1 MIKVQDWI
9 ASIPEEEKHI
19 AYVGE
24 GQTEQRE
31 FLLCG
36 KEWEK
41 YRDYG
46 FHLDMAFDPVSITT
60 RDCRQVVQTTV
71 NSAEH
76 KEEAGVTKDEVT
88 TKETYT
94 VCDEEVL
101 SYDLTDVA
109 PLDKWVEQEGIRL
122 TWTVLRQHTQLP
134 GKLKAT
140 IRAVGEDPNCIKKS
154 AMMVFEVEP
163 SVAATPAAVPP
174 VSEFQQMESEMD
186 ALRQGTVEA
195 AQEGM
200 QHAMTAASAAQGAAD
215 ACTQAVGAAQAA
227 QMSADG
233 AASAQQGAVQA
244 QQDAAEHARRA
255 EQYRGDASAQA
266 NAAVDACAEAKRQAA
281 AAESARISAAGAAN
295 KCSEYV
301 LRAEGAADTAVKTA
315 AEMIELAEH
324 FGQAKIE
331 DTDVEKT
338 CLRFAN
344 QLYDTDKAESFIY
357 FTDPHVCNPPDADAE
372 ERMLATLGKLKH
384 YYDATPTSFV
394 VCGGDWLNDVG
405 NGQTNA
411 DACYKLGRAAAWMRA
426 NFDRFYTAIGNHED
440 NYPYGVDDAGQAG
453 VTNGLSMAT
462 IRNLMLPFEKE
473 LYYAFEGAQTTFYV
487 MNSSDVEDD
496 RRMTDYRWEQVDWLA
511 KRLKEDDADHA
522 AIVIH
527 AALLRPIGGGVL
539 AHLAENLLKLCQ
551 AYNAGT
557 TIELNGVSYDF
568 SACMGC
574 VHFMLAGHIHDA
586 DCVETHYDIP
596 VVLTRNM
603 LASADAGN
611 GYHPTFDLCL
621 ADYEKGVL
629 QMMRVGPYGTDREVL
644 LAQRTPIVL
653 YTNLADP
660 TSADWVN
667 DGALYGNG
675 ELRSGEGLNDGLG
688 TVSNYIAVKEG
699 DVLRF
704 KGFDRDTI
712 TNGNQPTLLWY
723 DENKVR
729 VTNQFINTIRIGA
742 SSGLPASAVMDEN
755 GVLTHTVI
763 IRGDTD
769 QQFVYDNIS
778 SRVRYVRISALRT
791 VAIEE
796 IVITVNEPIVS

>member
-36 KEWEK
+36 EGWEK

-215 ACTQAVGAAQAA
+215 ACTQAMGAAQAA

-244 QQDAAEHARRA
+244 QQDAAAEAVNAAASAAAAKTHREQAEKAANNAITAYTGAAHYADVATKQAAQAAEKADVASQAAVAAVSAKTQLENAVETVSALAADVDDLNAAVFDVREVGVCPNLLNPEYVEYKKPYDTWT
-255 EQYRGDASAQA
+255 EQYISAKITASTGDLVYVKCRDESKNNVRGLFNEYYVYEYASNGTKVAARNSSVHEPVYTITTA
-266 NAAVDACAEAKRQAA
+266 NAAYIEIGFPTGGTHNIGEADIPDFMVTLNTAPIEFVEYWEGTTKKVNLIEENGKEIELLKEQMENHPDLAEKNWQGKKVLVMGDSISADYYGDYTKWVTVLKNQGYFPADTLNDSIHATGFVARYNNEPNDFLTRIEAVADKDTYDLVVIFGGINDFLSGNGVPLGEKGGDKAIQFKPAVDYFFDYLVNNFAQ
-281 AAESARISAAGAAN
+281 ARIAVLSPLRTHRIYPNVTGHKYTDYTDYIKEVAN
-295 KCSEYV
+295 YYCLPV
-301 LRAEGAADTAVKTA
+301 LNLTE
-315 AEMIELAEH
+315 
-324 FGQAKIE
+324 
-331 DTDVEKT
+331 
-338 CLRFAN
+338 
-344 QLYDTDKAESFIY
+344 ESGFC
-357 FTDPHVCNPPDADAE
+357 PHVSAFSNKW
-372 ERMLATLGKLKH
+372 TFTG
-384 YYDATPTSFV
+384 YD
-394 VCGGDWLNDVG
+394 GG
-405 NGQTNA
+405 NGVTGDGVHPNA
-411 DACYKLGRAAAWMRA
+411 EY
-426 NFDRFYTAIGNHED
+426 E
-440 NYPYGVDDAGQAG
+440 
-453 VTNGLSMAT
+453 
-462 IRNLMLPFEKE
+462 EK
-473 LYYAFEGAQTTFYV
+473 
-487 MNSSDVEDD
+487 
-496 RRMTDYRWEQVDWLA
+496 
-511 KRLKEDDADHA
+511 
-522 AIVIH
+522 
-527 AALLRPIGGGVL
+527 
-539 AHLAENLLKLCQ
+539 HLAPMIKNF
-551 AYNAGT
+551 
-557 TIELNGVSYDF
+557 LN
-568 SACMGC
+568 
-574 VHFMLAGHIHDA
+574 
-586 DCVETHYDIP
+586 
-596 VVLTRNM
+596 
-603 LASADAGN
+603 
-611 GYHPTFDLCL
+611 
-621 ADYEKGVL
+621 
-629 QMMRVGPYGTDREVL
+629 
-644 LAQRTPIVL
+644 
-653 YTNLADP
+653 
-660 TSADWVN
+660 
-667 DGALYGNG
+667 
-675 ELRSGEGLNDGLG
+675 
-688 TVSNYIAVKEG
+688 
-699 DVLRF
+699 RF
-704 KGFDRDTI
+704 
-712 TNGNQPTLLWY
+712 
-723 DENKVR
+723 V
-729 VTNQFINTIRIGA
+729 
-742 SSGLPASAVMDEN
+742 
-755 GVLTHTVI
+755 
-763 IRGDTD
+763 
-769 QQFVYDNIS
+769 
-778 SRVRYVRISALRT
+778 
-791 VAIEE
+791 
-796 IVITVNEPIVS
+796 